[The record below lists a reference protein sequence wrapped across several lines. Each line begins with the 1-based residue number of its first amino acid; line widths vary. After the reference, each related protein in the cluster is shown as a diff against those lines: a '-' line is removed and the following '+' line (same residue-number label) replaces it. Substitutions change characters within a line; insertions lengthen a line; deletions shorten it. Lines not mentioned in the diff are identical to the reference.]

1 MQGLPAW
8 VSPVGSLGVLFGT
21 SDWDQVIDLDALI
34 RNGMIDSGDAAMFHR
49 TDVVADAF
57 QFVTSSLAQYAR
69 DESGAIL

>member
-1 MQGLPAW
+1 

-57 QFVTSSLAQYAR
+57 QFVTSSLTQYAR
-69 DESGAIL
+69 DEPGAIL

>member
-1 MQGLPAW
+1 
-8 VSPVGSLGVLFGT
+8 VSPVGSLRVRFGT
-21 SDWDQVIDLDALI
+21 NDWDQVIDFDARI
-34 RNGMIDSGDAAMFHR
+34 RNGMIDSGDAAIFHR

>member
-1 MQGLPAW
+1 M
-8 VSPVGSLGVLFGT
+8 SPVGSLGVLFGT
-21 SDWDQVIDLDALI
+21 SDWDQVIDFDALI

-57 QFVTSSLAQYAR
+57 QFVTSSLTQYAR

>member
-1 MQGLPAW
+1 
-8 VSPVGSLGVLFGT
+8 VSPVGSLGVRFGT
-21 SDWDQVIDLDALI
+21 NDWDQVIDFDARI
-34 RNGMIDSGDAAMFHR
+34 RNGMIDSGDAAIFHR